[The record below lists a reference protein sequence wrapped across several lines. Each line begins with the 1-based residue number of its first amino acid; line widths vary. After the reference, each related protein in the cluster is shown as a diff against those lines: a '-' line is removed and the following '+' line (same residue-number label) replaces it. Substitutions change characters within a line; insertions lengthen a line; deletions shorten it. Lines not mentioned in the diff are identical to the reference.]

1 MIIFH
6 FLLDEAGFS
15 AMETDGLAIGAR
27 CSGVV
32 YRTQQLE
39 REEQINRVDYQEKQL
54 QKQSEPSSSDG
65 MNSSICDRNSRT
77 VEARAG
83 GAQAISDIKP
93 SAHERPDDSR
103 MDFSDSEMAQESPD
117 FEPSN
122 PKDVPCMRVES
133 RNGAAGESLTRRHYQ
148 LSEGGTEGVCALNQE
163 QASCNLRNPGGI
175 QEVNLMP
182 SEDMLETLSE
192 TTSSEES
199 SDLLSQTCED
209 GETNYTRV
217 SLKRKLENASATERP
232 EKCLI
237 LDVDNL
243 QLD

>member
-1 MIIFH
+1 
-6 FLLDEAGFS
+6 
-15 AMETDGLAIGAR
+15 METDGLAIGTR

-39 REEQINRVDYQEKQL
+39 HEEQINCVDYQEKQL
-54 QKQSEPSSSDG
+54 QKQSEPSSSDS
-65 MNSSICDRNSRT
+65 MNNSISDRNSRT
-77 VEARAG
+77 VEDRAG
-83 GAQAISDIKP
+83 GTHAIGDIKP
-93 SAHERPDDSR
+93 GAQERPDDSR
-103 MDFSDSEMAQESPD
+103 MDFSDNEMAQESPD
-117 FEPSN
+117 LEVSN
-122 PKDVPCMRVES
+122 PKDASCMRAEG
-133 RNGAAGESLTRRHYQ
+133 RNGATGENLTRRHYP
-148 LSEGGTEGVCALNQE
+148 LSEGGTGVCALNQE

-175 QEVNLMP
+175 QEVNLIP

-209 GETNYTRV
+209 GETNYARV
-217 SLKRKLENASATERP
+217 SLKRKLENASTAERP

-237 LDVDNL
+237 LDVGNL